1 VATRGEATR
10 DKLIAATHQVV
21 IDVGYPHATT
31 KLIAEAAGV
40 AEGTIYRHFPD
51 KLALFYAAALAGS
64 QSIVDEF
71 EELPAKA
78 GSSSVLNNLTEA
90 MLKLASLREQVMP
103 LELAILADPDL
114 AERRRE
120 LAPQHLEDG
129 PHPPLYLAAYLS
141 EEQKLGRIRHDVD
154 CVQAAMMLLASMFGL
169 AMMPG
174 AEGPGIGLV
183 EPMVNLFLTG
193 MAP

>member
-1 VATRGEATR
+1 VAFAILLAVAGPVAASCGEPEALGER
-10 DKLIAATHQVV
+10 IEAVEGVGLDVVGAVEHRVAAV
-21 IDVGYPHATT
+21 
-31 KLIAEAAGV
+31 
-40 AEGTIYRHFPD
+40 
-51 KLALFYAAALAGS
+51 S
-64 QSIVDEF
+64 
-71 EELPAKA
+71 
-78 GSSSVLNNLTEA
+78 
-90 MLKLASLREQVMP
+90 
-103 LELAILADPDL
+103 LAILADPDL

-129 PHPPLYLAAYLS
+129 PHPPMYLAAYLS
-141 EEQKLGRIRHDVD
+141 EEQKLGRIRGDVD

>member
-1 VATRGEATR
+1 VPTRGEATR
-10 DKLIAATHQVV
+10 DKLIAATQQVV

-31 KLIAEAAGV
+31 KLIAERAGV

-71 EELPAKA
+71 VELPAKA
-78 GSSSVLNNLTEA
+78 GSSSVLDNLTEA

-114 AERRRE
+114 AQRRRE

-129 PHPPLYLAAYLS
+129 PHPPMYLAAYLS

-174 AEGPGIGLV
+174 ADDPGTDLV
-183 EPMVNLFLTG
+183 ESMVDLYLNG
-193 MAP
+193 MTP

>member
-1 VATRGEATR
+1 VPTRGEATR
-10 DKLIAATHQVV
+10 DKLIAATQQVV
-21 IDVGYPHATT
+21 IDVGYTHATT

-71 EELPAKA
+71 QELPAKA
-78 GSSSVLNNLTEA
+78 GSSSVLDNLTEA

-103 LELAILADPDL
+103 LELAILSDPDL

-129 PHPPLYLAAYLS
+129 PHPPMYLAAYLS
-141 EEQKLGRIRHDVD
+141 EEQKLGRIRYDVD

-174 AEGPGIGLV
+174 ADDPGIDLV
-183 EPMVNLFLTG
+183 ESMVDLYLNG
-193 MAP
+193 MTP

>member
-1 VATRGEATR
+1 VPTRGEATR
-10 DKLIAATHQVV
+10 DKLITATQQVV

-71 EELPAKA
+71 VELPAKA
-78 GSSSVLNNLTEA
+78 GSSTVLDNLTAA
-90 MLKLASLREQVMP
+90 MVKLASLREQVMP
-103 LELAILADPDL
+103 LELAILSDPDL

-129 PHPPLYLAAYLS
+129 PHPPMYLATYLS
-141 EEQKLGRIRHDVD
+141 EEQKLGRIRDDVD

-174 AEGPGIGLV
+174 ADDPGTDMV
-183 EPMVNLFLTG
+183 ESMVDLYLNG
-193 MAP
+193 MKP